1 MRQIRTFSDQRFDQ
15 VCSYCGETATET
27 RDHVPS
33 KILLDEPFPEN
44 LPVVPCCTK
53 CNQGFSLDEEYFAC
67 SIECILRGTSN
78 IEQLHRKKIK
88 LALKKRPTLQQR
100 IKNSFTLQDGRLH
113 FKYEQDR
120 FMNVA
125 TKLAKGHAKYEIS
138 EPQFEAPTSIVMKP
152 LISMTKNEN
161 DNFFASYHLNKLP
174 EVGSRSLQNLLIRGN
189 DTVHSHWTIVQ
200 DNNYKYSVIDDMGLL
215 IVRIVVWDYLA
226 IEVIWDNGK
235 LDN

>member
-1 MRQIRTFSDQRFDQ
+1 MRQIKTFSDQRLDQ
-15 VCSYCGETATET
+15 MCSYCGETATET

-33 KILLDEPFPEN
+33 KILLDDPFPEN

-53 CNQGFSLDEEYFAC
+53 CNQDFSLDEEYFAC

-78 IEQLHRKKIK
+78 IEQLQRQKIK
-88 LALKKRPTLQQR
+88 SALKKRPTLQQR
-100 IKNSFTLQDGRLH
+100 IEKSFTLQDGQLY

-138 EPQFEAPTSIVMKP
+138 QPQFNDPTSIVMKP
-152 LISMTKNEN
+152 LMSMTENEI
-161 DNFFASYHLNKLP
+161 DNFFASYNLTKLP
-174 EVGSRSLQNLLIRGN
+174 EVGSRSLQNLLIRVN
-189 DTVHSHWTIVQ
+189 NTVHSHWTTVQ
-200 DNNYKYSVIDDMGLL
+200 DYNYKYSVIDDMGLL
-215 IVRIVVWDYLA
+215 IVRIIVWDYLA
-226 IEVIWDNGK
+226 IEVIWDDNK

>member
-1 MRQIRTFSDQRFDQ
+1 MRQIKTFNDQRLDLM
-15 VCSYCGETATET
+15 CSYCGDTATET
-27 RDHVPS
+27 RDHVPA
-33 KILLDEPFPEN
+33 KILLDDPFPEN

-53 CNQGFSLDEEYFAC
+53 CNQDFSLDEEYFAC

-78 IEQLHRKKIK
+78 IEQLQRQKIK
-88 LALKKRPTLQQR
+88 SALKKRPALQER
-100 IKNSFTLQDGRLH
+100 IENSFTLQDGQLQ

-138 EPQFEAPTSIVMKP
+138 EPQFNDPTSISMKP
-152 LISMTKNEN
+152 LMLMTEHETYS
-161 DNFFASYHLNKLP
+161 FFASFNLSKLP
-174 EVGSRSLQNLLIRGN
+174 EVGSRALQNLLISDSN
-189 DTVHSHWTIVQ
+189 TVHSHWTIVQ

-226 IEVIWDNGK
+226 IEVIWDDDK
-235 LDN
+235 LYN

>member
-1 MRQIRTFSDQRFDQ
+1 MRQIKTFSDQRLDQ
-15 VCSYCGETATET
+15 MCSYCGETANET

-33 KILLDEPFPEN
+33 KILLDDPFPEN

-53 CNQGFSLDEEYFAC
+53 CNQDFSLDEEYFAC

-78 IEQLHRKKIK
+78 IEQLQRQKIK
-88 LALKKRPTLQQR
+88 SALKKRPALQQR
-100 IKNSFTLQDGRLH
+100 IEKSFTLQDGQLY

-138 EPQFEAPTSIVMKP
+138 EPQFNDPTSIVMKP
-152 LISMTKNEN
+152 LMSMTESEI
-161 DNFFASYHLNKLP
+161 DNFFASYNLNKLS
-174 EVGSRSLQNLLIRGN
+174 EVGSRSLQNLMISGN
-189 DTVHSHWTIVQ
+189 NTVNSHWTTVQ
-200 DNNYKYSVIDDMGLL
+200 DHNYKYSVIDDMGLL

-226 IEVIWDNGK
+226 IEVIWDNDK
-235 LDN
+235 LDD